1 MTNAA
6 LQPRTQH
13 NGTYDIIRQRR
24 LEGHRGCSALG
35 APPHA
40 CNISCVHHSLSR
52 ERGRAPPCRRRGRS
66 FVPHSIH
73 RWLAD
78 LEHTACGLRRPHV
91 VRGWQEVTCQRCLGS
106 IHAKLAQLQRQQPA
120 SHHEPQGHPRQGGE
134 DPGSRAAALR
144 AARRRA
150 RSVTARVPQGTFR
163 ACSALPPPARLT

>member
-40 CNISCVHHSLSR
+40 CNISCVHHTLSR

-106 IHAKLAQLQRQQPA
+106 IHAKLTQSCSASSPRATTSRRGTPA
-120 SHHEPQGHPRQGGE
+120 
-134 DPGSRAAALR
+134 RAGRTR
-144 AARRRA
+144 A
-150 RSVTARVPQGTFR
+150 VVPQRSGPLAGVR
-163 ACSALPPPARLT
+163 EA